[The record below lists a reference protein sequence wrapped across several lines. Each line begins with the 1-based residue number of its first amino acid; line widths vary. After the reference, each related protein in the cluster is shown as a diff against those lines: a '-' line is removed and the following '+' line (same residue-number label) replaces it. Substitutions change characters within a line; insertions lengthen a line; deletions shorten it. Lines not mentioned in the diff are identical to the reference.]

1 VRVRGWR
8 VCVEASGGKE
18 EPVAVRGGA
27 ENWPFC
33 DGKVNHVDALRGV
46 AVCCDATRAARRG
59 A

>member
-1 VRVRGWR
+1 
-8 VCVEASGGKE
+8 VEASGRKE

-46 AVCCDATRAARRG
+46 VARCDVMHAARRF

>member
-1 VRVRGWR
+1 VY
-8 VCVEASGGKE
+8 VEASGGKE

-33 DGKVNHVDALRGV
+33 DGKVNHVGALCTVDVRLAAMRV
-46 AVCCDATRAARRG
+46 ARRF